1 MAPYTDPRTGEPIPD
16 TLPREPVKPPPGEI
30 IEGLPPPAAYRAGP
44 STTSILI
51 GVLALVAIVFVFMS
65 MDRAHTPPPPQQT
78 SENVE
83 PAPTPL
89 VPPAPSTPP
98 SPTTVQ

>member
-16 TLPREPVKPPPGEI
+16 TLAHEPIKPPPADMM
-30 IEGLPPPAAYRAGP
+30 EGLPPPVYRAGP

-51 GVLALVAIVFVFMS
+51 GVLALVAIVFVFMGL
-65 MDRAHTPPPPQQT
+65 DRSHSPPPQQLT

-83 PAPTPL
+83 PPPPPPALPTPT
-89 VPPAPSTPP
+89 A
-98 SPTTVQ
+98 PTTVQ

>member
-16 TLPREPVKPPPGEI
+16 TLPHEPVKPPPGEI
-30 IEGLPPPAAYRAGP
+30 AEGLPPPAAYRAGP

-51 GVLALVAIVFVFMS
+51 GVLALVAIIFVFMTL
-65 MDRAHTPPPPQQT
+65 DRAPTPPPAQQT

-83 PAPTPL
+83 PT
-89 VPPAPSTPP
+89 PPAPPEPPTPA
-98 SPTTVQ
+98 PTTVQ